1 LIQHIGEWSRSSK
14 LNSFNVNDTTNGKTS
29 LHSCKKT
36 QPSTVSDNSYG
47 LKGEALAC
55 LRQLSST
62 VEVVTS
68 SVSAAHRSRS
78 GTSTRQQKD
87 SGVICATMNG
97 SNKTVNNVASN
108 SIDSGHNANGTG
120 SGLSGCSGGSGSGY
134 GFADGHGTIL
144 RVHGLF
150 HTLPVRQK
158 AMKPS
163 VELARIKDFL
173 QHMGVL
179 HHSITWTLL
188 AGTVGEGEPGNILAT
203 SGAVHRKELWHQVGV
218 TSVLKRLYS
227 LHGLLVVSQMQ
238 VCSSVAASADLV
250 LCDSSAARQYP
261 RIILCFYVFCMF
273 FVCFLINRK

>member
-14 LNSFNVNDTTNGKTS
+14 LNSFNVNDTINGKIS
-29 LHSCKKT
+29 LHSYKKT
-36 QPSTVSDNSYG
+36 HPSTVSDNSYG

-87 SGVICATMNG
+87 SGVICATMKG
-97 SNKTVNNVASN
+97 SNKTLNYVASN
-108 SIDSGHNANGTG
+108 SIDSGHVATGTG
-120 SGLSGCSGGSGSGY
+120 SSGSGSGSGY

-158 AMKPS
+158 AMKSS

-173 QHMGVL
+173 QHMSVL

-238 VCSSVAASADLV
+238 VCSSIATSADLV

-273 FVCFLINRK
+273 FVCFLFNRK

>member
-29 LHSCKKT
+29 LHSYKKT

-87 SGVICATMNG
+87 SGVFCATMKG

-108 SIDSGHNANGTG
+108 SINSGHVATG
-120 SGLSGCSGGSGSGY
+120 IGSGGSGSSSGSGSGGY

-158 AMKPS
+158 AIKPS

-173 QHMGVL
+173 QHMSVL

-188 AGTVGEGEPGNILAT
+188 AGTVGEGEPGNILAA
-203 SGAVHRKELWHQVGV
+203 GAPHRKELWHQVGV

-238 VCSSVAASADLV
+238 VCSSIATSADLV

-261 RIILCFYVFCMF
+261 RIILCFYVF
-273 FVCFLINRK
+273 FVCLLFNRK